1 MVTER
6 RTAMTDILAIPLSRP
21 SITDVEREAV
31 LQVLATGRLSQGEW
45 ITAFEDAFRAY
56 LGIDEAVAVS
66 SGTAGLQ
73 IAVRTL
79 DLQPDDEVVTTP
91 FTFIATASVL
101 CHERLRPVFC
111 DIDPRTLNIDPAQ
124 VERAITPATKA
135 LMVVD
140 IFGSVPDMPALLAI
154 AARHGLPVIEDAC
167 EALGANLGG
176 RKAGTFGR
184 SAVFGFYPNK
194 QITTGEGGMVVTAD
208 PELAARFR
216 QLRNHGRPGKAMQF
230 EEVGFNFRLNELAAA
245 LGKVQLDRI
254 ETILAMRRLRADWYR
269 EALAG
274 MPEVVCMPGGE
285 ERSPF
290 IFYVL
295 LRDRRMRDGVL
306 NSMNDK
312 GIETSIYFPPLHLER
327 AFQFLG
333 HRLGDFPVT
342 EDSAGRIL
350 ALPFWTA
357 MPREVVD
364 AVVAGLRESIA
375 EMR

>member
-1 MVTER
+1 MVMER
-6 RTAMTDILAIPLSRP
+6 QTAMTDIPAIPLSRP

-56 LGIDEAVAVS
+56 LGIGEAVAVS

-73 IAVRTL
+73 IAVRTF
-79 DLQPDDEVVTTP
+79 DLRPGDEVVTTP

-111 DIDPRTLNIDPAQ
+111 DVDPGTLNIDPAQ

-140 IFGSVPDMPALLAI
+140 IFGSVADMPALLAI

-167 EALGANLGG
+167 EALGASLGG

-184 SAVFGFYPNK
+184 CAVFGFYPNK

-208 PELAARFR
+208 PELAARVR
-216 QLRNHGRPGKAMQF
+216 RLRNHGRPGKAMQF

-245 LGKVQLDRI
+245 LGKVQLERI
-254 ETILAMRRLRADWYR
+254 ETILAMRRRRADWYR
-269 EALAG
+269 EALAAV
-274 MPEVVCMPGGE
+274 PEVTCMPGGE

-295 LRDRRMRDGVL
+295 LRDRRMRDRVL

-312 GIETSIYFPPLHLER
+312 GIETSVYFPPLHLER
-327 AFQFLG
+327 AFRFLG

-342 EDSAGRIL
+342 EDAAGRIL
-350 ALPFWTA
+350 ALPFWTD

-375 EMR
+375 ETR